1 MDVACEPSYVDFGGS
16 ENGEDAAIAMFDSAA
31 GVGGEA
37 EADFRD
43 LDDGGRPIDM
53 VAVGA
58 PPTAGGGVVR
68 WRGSGWRDSR
78 VRVRGGL
85 GSHRDGWA
93 DGDARMPDDVD
104 AAYRWGGME
113 GRGFA
118 GDVAPFVDDGAGEEM
133 TELAGS
139 PSSDDAAGSDDEDTD
154 ARAGA
159 ARTGGG
165 TGGVASVGGDGGE
178 EGMVL
183 RDVEELDASELG
195 ATVRAV
201 RDLTADEDGTASV
214 VAHPHGCSLL
224 QALGTALVARAP
236 ELHAARADAAL
247 AVANI
252 SAVAGGRRWLVAQH
266 VECGAV
272 VAALLGV
279 LNEDGA
285 ELDAPVAGGDA
296 DHGAGPE
303 EDAALSL
310 RSAAALA
317 VSNLLCE
324 RPVLVRFLALEAAA
338 APMPAGAARAAAA
351 GREQGGARV
360 ERGPRAAGK
369 SSGALVAGGAA
380 EGRRDAA
387 EGAGGDRG
395 PIAGLARALACFPS
409 HAAVRRA
416 PSPAIRAVIPLCHQS
431 RPPCPPPIG
440 ADARWARRG
449 QVNAATAVGNIT
461 RRAAG
466 RAALVASDWAFDLCE
481 DLFEMADS
489 GAPAPAPPRGRPGP
503 VGPPRDWPSL
513 QARLG
518 VSCTPPSLQ
527 TSLGPDGPRNRRAR
541 RSGGRGAD
549 GAVQP
554 RGALARACAPLRA
567 PRAARARFGPHLP
580 PRPVACGA
588 GPPRP

>member
-224 QALGTALVARAP
+224 QALGAALVAQAP

-252 SAVAGGRRWLVAQH
+252 SAVAGGRRWLVAQR

-296 DHGAGPE
+296 EHGAGPE
-303 EDAALSL
+303 EDVALSL

-324 RPVLVRFLALEAAA
+324 RPVLARFLALEAAA
-338 APMPAGAARAAAA
+338 APAPAAPAGAAAA
-351 GREQGGARV
+351 GGGQGGARV

-369 SSGALVAGGAA
+369 SSSAGGAA
-380 EGRRDAA
+380 EGRREA
-387 EGAGGDRG
+387 EGGAGGDRG

-416 PSPAIRAVIPLCHQS
+416 PRPAIRAQPLYSHS
-431 RPPCPPPIG
+431 SPSAIRAALPARHPSAPTRGGRGAGRLTRRRRWATSRGGRRGARRWWRLTGPSTSAKIFLRWPTRVRRRPP
-440 ADARWARRG
+440 
-449 QVNAATAVGNIT
+449 

-466 RAALVASDWAFDLCE
+466 PAL
-481 DLFEMADS
+481 
-489 GAPAPAPPRGRPGP
+489 
-503 VGPPRDWPSL
+503 
-513 QARLG
+513 
-518 VSCTPPSLQ
+518 
-527 TSLGPDGPRNRRAR
+527 
-541 RSGGRGAD
+541 
-549 GAVQP
+549 
-554 RGALARACAPLRA
+554 
-567 PRAARARFGPHLP
+567 
-580 PRPVACGA
+580 
-588 GPPRP
+588 